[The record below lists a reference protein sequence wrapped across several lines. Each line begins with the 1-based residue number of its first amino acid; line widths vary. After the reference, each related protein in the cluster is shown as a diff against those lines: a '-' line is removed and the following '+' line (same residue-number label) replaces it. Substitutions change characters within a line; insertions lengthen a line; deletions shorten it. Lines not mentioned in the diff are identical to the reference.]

1 MQSMLKTEKS
11 YGWRRHRHNTV
22 FEESHN
28 VHL

>member
-11 YGWRRHRHNTV
+11 HGWRCHRHITV
-22 FEESHN
+22 FEELHN